1 VRRAGPLLITG
12 FGPFPRMP
20 ENPSAALARRL
31 GGLPRLRL
39 ALGQWPRVLV
49 LRTRYDAIPETF
61 APALAEGPS
70 AVLMFGVAGGA
81 KRLRVEMRGRN
92 RASRLFPDASGTRP
106 ARLTLAAD
114 GPAERR
120 SPVAAAAGVIL
131 RRHGVPASASRDA
144 GRYLCNASYYRALA
158 EDCPVL
164 FLHIPPRGRTRR
176 PQHQRPGTDPQR
188 VLRALAEIAA
198 MLARRGRTGR

>member
-1 VRRAGPLLITG
+1 MTGRGPLLITG

-20 ENPSAALARRL
+20 DNPSAALARRL
-31 GGLPRLRL
+31 GALPRLHL
-39 ALGQWPRVLV
+39 ALGQRPRVLV

-61 APALAEGPS
+61 APALAEGPV
-70 AVLMFGVAGGA
+70 AVLMFGVAGSA

-92 RASRLFPDASGTRP
+92 RASRLFPDASGARP
-106 ARLTLAAD
+106 TRLTLAAD

-120 SPVAAAAGVIL
+120 SPVAAAARVIL

-144 GRYLCNASYYRALA
+144 ERYLCNASYYRALA

-164 FLHIPPRGRTRR
+164 FLHIPPRPRTRR
-176 PQHQRPGTDPQR
+176 PRRNRPGTEPQR
-188 VLRALAEIAA
+188 VLWALAEIAA
-198 MLARRGRTGR
+198 MLARRGRTGH